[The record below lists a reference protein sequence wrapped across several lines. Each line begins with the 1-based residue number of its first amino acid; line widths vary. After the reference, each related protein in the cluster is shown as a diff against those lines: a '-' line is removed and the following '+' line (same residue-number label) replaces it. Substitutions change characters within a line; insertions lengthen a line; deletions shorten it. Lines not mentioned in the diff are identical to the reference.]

1 MNPLKTATVFV
12 VLLVT
17 PFAALGDVQSDPG
30 RISRVTVYHGRALVT
45 RTVSVELA
53 AGATE
58 LVVSDLPAH
67 ILPET
72 LHADAD
78 GPFNVLSVR
87 YREHA
92 VSEDTRQEVRQLDE
106 QIKELTRAHQH
117 TQWDLEQLND
127 QWANMYARLREF
139 SVAAAGSDI
148 ARGLLVYEPLQKL
161 TALIDQKSQEMLDRR
176 KELTADLDDVKEQL
190 ELLKRQRQQLTA
202 GRSRTERQA
211 LIFLDA
217 PKKTQAQLQLSYL
230 VSQADWT
237 PQYNLRALSDK
248 GQVVV
253 EYHAVVH
260 QSSGED
266 WDDISLALSTATPSL
281 AAAPP
286 ILKPLAV
293 NLASL
298 AAARQAQQAEQSI
311 PAIPGMPGSDLS
323 KVLIGNRKERVARQR
338 KGKGNNQFLNQLAD
352 VEQNFEFNVA
362 GSQLRRVQKQL
373 EQQAQTEGVT
383 VTYNLPGRLAL
394 PSRTDQHLV
403 RIASVPLEAR
413 FTLLATPLLTD
424 YVYHY
429 AEITNLSD
437 TVLLPGPASVYR
449 DGEFVGKSKLDLITI
464 GQQFDAGFGIDSQVH
479 ARRELVD
486 KKTRIQGGNRIDT
499 FNYRLTLSN
508 YKDQPA
514 DIRLLDRLAHSKN
527 PAIKIDFVSAKPE
540 LSTDAEY
547 LRTQRDQGI
556 LRWDLQAQPHAT
568 NHNALTVDYSFTME
582 YDKNT
587 YIQPESSPR
596 QQ

>member
-176 KELTADLDDVKEQL
+176 KELTADLDDVN
-190 ELLKRQRQQLTA
+190 
-202 GRSRTERQA
+202 SRTERQA

-373 EQQAQTEGVT
+373 EQQAQTE
-383 VTYNLPGRLAL
+383 
-394 PSRTDQHLV
+394 
-403 RIASVPLEAR
+403 
-413 FTLLATPLLTD
+413 
-424 YVYHY
+424 VYHY